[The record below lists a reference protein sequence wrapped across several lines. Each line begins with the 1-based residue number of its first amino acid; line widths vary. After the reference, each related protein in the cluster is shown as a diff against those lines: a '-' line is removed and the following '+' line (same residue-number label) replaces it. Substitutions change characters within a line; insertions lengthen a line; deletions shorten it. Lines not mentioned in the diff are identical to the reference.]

1 MEGFTDLLEDIKK
14 LGGPL
19 MWISQKKEFLENA
32 TLHRKKRSPEQLK
45 QDVLQSPRLRYVI
58 DQIVAKS
65 NLAEMAAAAAKKNLK
80 TNASKST
87 LPQVDANSDLNKSLF
102 KLKQEDVQNEAKV
115 ILDEMAHQFDLKY
128 VRVLGYLL
136 MKVFAR
142 IFQHIYYNVDMN
154 ENLQVMKHY
163 PTLMLPLHRSY
174 MDFLLVSIICFH
186 KNVQLPAVAAGQD
199 FLGKQ
204 MIHILV

>member
-1 MEGFTDLLEDIKK
+1 MDGFTDLLDDIKK
-14 LGGPL
+14 LGGTL
-19 MWISQKKEFLENA
+19 MWISQKKEFLENT

-58 DQIVAKS
+58 DQIVSKS
-65 NLAEMAAAAAKKNLK
+65 NLVEMAKKAANVKSTNSK
-80 TNASKST
+80 TT
-87 LPQVDANSDLNKSLF
+87 LPQVDAQSDLNKSLF
-102 KLKQEDVQNEAKV
+102 KLKQEDVQNEAKL

-128 VRVLGYLL
+128 VRMLGYLL
-136 MKVFAR
+136 MKVFSR
-142 IFQHIYYNVDMN
+142 IFQHIYYNSDMN

-199 FLGKQ
+199 FLGESE
-204 MIHILV
+204 ICF